1 MGDTKPQSSRA
12 LPLSKMWTKF
22 LSLLV
27 LCVAAKG
34 QFGGQPQQGISQQ
47 QQEQDQFVNNLLQ
60 QGFSIDQIREFFR
73 QQQAQ
78 AAPQQAVPQGQQQ
91 QNQQI
96 QQQQQQRQPVQQQQQ
111 RQPVQQQQQTSSV
124 PPRTKIFFNVAAD
137 NQQLGQIR
145 MELFNEVVPRTA
157 ENFRQL
163 ATGEAG
169 VGYKGSTFHRVIP
182 KFMLQG
188 GDFERGDGTGGYSIY
203 GRNFEDEN
211 FVVKHAS
218 PGLLSMANSG
228 EDTNGSQFFV
238 TTEKT
243 PWLDGKHVVFGRIAD
258 QASYDI
264 VKTIESFGSA
274 SGKVARVVT
283 ITDSGQLA

>member
-1 MGDTKPQSSRA
+1 
-12 LPLSKMWTKF
+12 MWTKT
-22 LSLLV
+22 LSILI
-27 LCVAAKG
+27 LCVAVHG
-34 QFGGQPQQGISQQ
+34 QFGQPQQGGGASQQ

-60 QGFSIDQIREFFR
+60 QGFSIEQIREFFR
-73 QQQAQ
+73 QQQNQQQPQQ
-78 AAPQQAVPQGQQQ
+78 AAPQQTQQRQ
-91 QNQQI
+91 PPPPP
-96 QQQQQQRQPVQQQQQ
+96 QQQQRQPIQQQQ
-111 RQPVQQQQQTSSV
+111 RQPTQQQ
-124 PPRTKIFFNVAAD
+124 PAAAAPARTQIFFNVAAD
-137 NQQLGQIR
+137 GQDLGQIR
-145 MELFNEVVPRTA
+145 MELFNEVVPKTA

-169 VGYKGSTFHRVIP
+169 VSYTGSSFHRVIP

-203 GRNFEDEN
+203 GRNFQDEN

-228 EDTNGSQFFV
+228 KDTNGSQFFI

-274 SGKVARVVT
+274 GGEVSRTVT
-283 ITDSGQLA
+283 ITDSGEL